1 MSVIQSDPMR
11 SLSRWIRFVYN
22 VDVGTC
28 SNYDYAG
35 FIQWTSD
42 TSWNNPGTSTGSII
56 NNLSLFDLLSFF
68 FQLVRQMLYLQCT
81 QIGQLKVT
89 TSTGMFG
96 RRVTEEFRQRICEDS
111 FGEK

>member
-1 MSVIQSDPMR
+1 MTVIPADPMR

-22 VDVGTC
+22 VDIGSC

-35 FIQWTSD
+35 FIQWASD
-42 TSWNNPGTSTGSII
+42 TDWNNPGTSTGI
-56 NNLSLFDLLSFF
+56 
-68 FQLVRQMLYLQCT
+68 RQMLYLQCT

-96 RRVTEEFRQRICEDS
+96 RRVTEEYRQRTCQDS
-111 FGEK
+111 FGEE